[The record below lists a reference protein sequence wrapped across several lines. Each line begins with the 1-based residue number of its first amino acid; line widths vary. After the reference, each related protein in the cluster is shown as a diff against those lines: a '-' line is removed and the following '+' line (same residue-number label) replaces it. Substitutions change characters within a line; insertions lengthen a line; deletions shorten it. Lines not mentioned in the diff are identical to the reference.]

1 MYRESENTL
10 KKRMRKIIILCAISA
25 ILLKT
30 NDASAQNCPLSINGK
45 CINPLITAVP
55 FLRIIPDA
63 RTAALGD
70 AGIGASADANAMHI
84 NSSKLVFA
92 DSKFAVAG
100 SYSPWLRALG
110 LTDVYLAYLS
120 GYYKIDKVQT
130 LGISMR
136 YFSLG
141 NISFTDE
148 SGNPIRDGKPREFEL
163 ALGYS
168 RLLAENFS
176 AGINGKFIYSNLA
189 AGQVVESTDIFAGT
203 AFAADLSLTYRKKL
217 QMGET
222 PTTLTLGAAFTNI
235 GSKITYTKSVNKDFL
250 PANMGLGAGWE
261 FNLDEHNSLTLLFD
275 ANKLLVPTPTVDDAD
290 NNGRPDYRDKSPI
303 SGLLGSFSDAPGGFS
318 EEMREFN
325 FSTGMEYWYD
335 KQFSLRL
342 GYYYEDPTKG
352 NRQFL
357 TTGLGVKYNVFS
369 LNFSYLVPTSNQRN
383 PLDNTLRFTFLFDLA
398 SFKPETAE

>member
-1 MYRESENTL
+1 MRM
-10 KKRMRKIIILCAISA
+10 KKVVLLCTIAASM
-25 ILLKT
+25 LLIT
-30 NDASAQNCPLSINGK
+30 TSLSAQTTPPDGCPLHINGK

-70 AGIGASADANAMHI
+70 AGIGASADPNAMHI

-92 DSKFAVAG
+92 DSKFAMAG
-100 SYSPWLRALG
+100 SYSPWLRSLG
-110 LTDVYLAYLS
+110 LTDVFLAYLS
-120 GYYKIDKVQT
+120 GYYKLDQLQT
-130 LGISMR
+130 LGVGMR

-163 ALGYS
+163 SLGYS

-203 AFAADLSLTYRKKL
+203 AFAADLSLTYRKPIK
-217 QMGET
+217 MGET
-222 PTTLTLGAAFTNI
+222 PTVLTLGAAFTNI
-235 GSKITYTKSVNKDFL
+235 GSKITYTKSINKDFL
-250 PANMGLGAGWE
+250 PANMGIGAGWE
-261 FNLDEHNSLTLLFD
+261 FNLDEHNSLTLLADF
-275 ANKLLVPTPTVDDAD
+275 NKLLVPTPTTTDAD
-290 NNGRPDYRDKSPI
+290 GNGRPDYRDKSPI
-303 SGLLGSFSDAPGGFS
+303 AGILGSFSDAPGGFS
-318 EEMREFN
+318 EEMREF
-325 FSTGMEYWYD
+325 SVSSGIEYWYD
-335 KQFSLRL
+335 KQFALRA

-357 TTGLGVKYNVFS
+357 TAGLGVKYNVFS
-369 LNFSYLVPTSNQRN
+369 LNFSYLVPTTNQRN
-383 PLDNTLRFTFLFDLA
+383 PLDNTLRFTFLFDIA
-398 SFKPETAE
+398 SFNKSAEAE